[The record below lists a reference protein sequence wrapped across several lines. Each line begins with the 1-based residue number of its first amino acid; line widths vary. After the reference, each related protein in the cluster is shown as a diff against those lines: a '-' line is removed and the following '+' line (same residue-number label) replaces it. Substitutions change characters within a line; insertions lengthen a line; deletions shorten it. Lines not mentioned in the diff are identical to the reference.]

1 MVFIDFWLI
10 IEKSYLTIS
19 KNLTYQKYIFLND
32 YLTKVILFWKDM
44 IFNNDMM
51 FCRGVEDL
59 NESSDEGI
67 SDISTQETIINPSH
81 GNNK

>member
-1 MVFIDFWLI
+1 
-10 IEKSYLTIS
+10 
-19 KNLTYQKYIFLND
+19 
-32 YLTKVILFWKDM
+32 
-44 IFNNDMM
+44 M